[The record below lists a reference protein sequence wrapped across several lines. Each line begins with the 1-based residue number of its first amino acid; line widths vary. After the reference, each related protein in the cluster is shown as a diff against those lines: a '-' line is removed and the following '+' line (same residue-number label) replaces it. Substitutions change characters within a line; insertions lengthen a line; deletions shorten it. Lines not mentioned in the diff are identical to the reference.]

1 MPDPETTPY
10 LVGTGIV
17 LLHILGIVHVV
28 HALMTVRTAQGT
40 IAWMVSL
47 IAAPWVAVPLY
58 WIAGR
63 SRFSGYV
70 RARRGEDA
78 ELRKLA
84 EDMHRRLRHYEI
96 KPDDAFGKAAE
107 ILGGLPFTRGN
118 ELTLL
123 IDGEET
129 FEALFASILS
139 AEKYLLVNFFI
150 VKNDR
155 VGTRFKEALVSR
167 AKAGVKIYFLFDEI
181 GSHKLS
187 RTYLKEMQ
195 DAGIQCYAFGSNR
208 HWWSRLQINFR
219 NHRKIV
225 VVDGKEA
232 FIGGINV
239 GDEYLG
245 RDQRFGAWRDTHLKL
260 RGPSVQ
266 AIQLVFI
273 EDWNWAADEIPGDL
287 NWSGQAETAD
297 QIAAI
302 IPTGPADPA
311 DSWQLV
317 VAEAANTSRE
327 RLWIASP
334 YFVPDGGVLTALQ
347 AAAIRG
353 ADVRILIPEKADH
366 LLVWL
371 SAFTYFEQTIPFGVK
386 LYRFKRGFLHQK
398 VILVD
403 DQLACVG
410 TANLDNR
417 SFRLNFEISGLSSD
431 KAFIDEVAHMLELDF
446 EGSEA
451 VKVTDFTE
459 RQFGFRLA
467 CRAARLMAPVQ

>member
-1 MPDPETTPY
+1 MPDPDTAPF
-10 LVGTGIV
+10 LVGTGIL
-17 LLHILGIVHVV
+17 LLHLLGIIHVI

-47 IAAPWVAVPLY
+47 IAAPWVAIPLY

-70 RARRGEDA
+70 RARRSDDA
-78 ELRKLA
+78 DLRKLA
-84 EDMHRRLRHYEI
+84 DEMHRRLRHYEI
-96 KPDDAFGKAAE
+96 KPDDAFGRAAE

-129 FEALFASILS
+129 FEALFTSILS
-139 AEKYLLVNFFI
+139 AEKYLLINFFI

-155 VGTRFKEALVSR
+155 IGTRFKDALVSR
-167 AKAGVKIYFLFDEI
+167 AKAGVKVYFLFDEI

-187 RTYLKEMQ
+187 RSYLKEME

-225 VVDGKEA
+225 VVDGEEA

-273 EDWNWAADEIPGDL
+273 EDWNWAADDVPADL
-287 NWSGQAETAD
+287 NWSGHAETAD

-386 LYRFKRGFLHQK
+386 LYRYKRGFLHQK
-398 VILVD
+398 VMLVD

-431 KAFIDEVAHMLELDF
+431 KAFIEEVAHMLELDF
-446 EGSEA
+446 ENSEV

-459 RQFGFRLA
+459 RKFGFRLA

>member
-1 MPDPETTPY
+1 MPGHEILTATLAAALLLFHGLG
-10 LVGTGIV
+10 LVLI
-17 LLHILGIVHVV
+17 V
-28 HALMTVRTAQGT
+28 HALMNVRTSQGT
-40 IAWMVSL
+40 IAWIVSL
-47 IAAPWVAVPLY
+47 LALPWIAVPMYYLT
-58 WIAGR
+58 GK

-78 ELRKLA
+78 DLRKLA
-84 EDMHRRLRHYEI
+84 EDMHQRLRHHEI
-96 KPDDAFGKAAE
+96 KPDDAFGRAAE
-107 ILGGLPFTRGN
+107 FLGGLPFTRGN

-129 FEALFASILS
+129 FEALFKSIAS
-139 AEKYLLVNFFI
+139 AQTYLLVNFFI

-155 VGTRFKEALVSR
+155 VGHRFKQALIDR
-167 AKAGVKIYFLFDEI
+167 AKAGVRVYFLYDEL
-181 GSHKLS
+181 GSNKLS
-187 RTYLKEMQ
+187 RAYLKELEA
-195 DAGIQCYAFGSNR
+195 AGIKHAYFGSNR
-208 HWWSRLQINFR
+208 YWVSRVQLNFR

-232 FIGGINV
+232 FVGGINV

-273 EDWNWAADEIPGDL
+273 EDWNWAADEIPDL
-287 NWSGQAETAD
+287 EWSGHAETAD

-302 IPTGPADPA
+302 IPTGPADPVE
-311 DSWQLV
+311 SWQLV
-317 VAEAANTSRE
+317 VAELANTARE
-327 RLWIASP
+327 RLWIATP

-347 AAAIRG
+347 AASIRG
-353 ADVRILIPEKADH
+353 VDVRILIPEKADH

-371 SAFTYFEQTIPFGVK
+371 SAFTYFEPAITCGIK
-386 LYRFKRGFLHQK
+386 LFRYTRGFLHQK
-398 VILVD
+398 VILS

-417 SFRLNFEISGLSSD
+417 SFRLNFEISALSADPAFASD
-431 KAFIDEVAHMLELDF
+431 VAKMLENDF
-446 EGSEA
+446 TLSRE
-451 VKVTDFTE
+451 VKVDEFTS
-459 RQFGFRLA
+459 RPFLFRLA
-467 CRAARLMAPVQ
+467 CRAARLTAPVQ